1 MAWPITT
8 AAGPRPVPHPKIVPI
23 DQINSKICGAIASR
37 QKPTANRVFRV
48 AVVEWPIVSAMHVSS
63 ATRKSRALL
72 F

>member
-1 MAWPITT
+1 MGLFGKSFEQQVKDA
-8 AAGPRPVPHPKIVPI
+8 I

-37 QKPTANRVFRV
+37 QKPSTNRVFRV
-48 AVVEWPIVSAMHVSS
+48 AVAEWPIVSAMHVSS